1 MKAIHN
7 RKVQYSSLKEVDQYV
22 ILAVM
27 MVREKRTVRRAQSPY
42 AGNPRAQWNLLDI
55 E

>member
-22 ILAVM
+22 ILAAM
-27 MVREKRTVRRAQSPY
+27 MCAEKKDGA
-42 AGNPRAQWNLLDI
+42 
-55 E
+55 